1 MLKAPPKKPK
11 KAKLEYADFVELF
24 EKASARAS
32 EAGGFTGPAEP
43 VTLKDQAASLVWVAE
58 MAACGTDWEETG
70 GTVWLGSCTLPF
82 DEDEDEDDNGNED
95 EDDNGN
101 EDDEEEEEHSIEYD
115 IMVTPLAW
123 AVINGLPLVAEAL
136 LSHGADP
143 AFKFNLQECGAED
156 VVISVS
162 DLAAGW
168 SEAGYRACDC
178 ADLIASALEARQIA
192 EATTTPGKRKPA
204 KTQVL

>member
-70 GTVWLGSCTLPF
+70 GTVWLGSYSLPF
-82 DEDEDEDDNGNED
+82 DEEDDVNEDVDEDD
-95 EDDNGN
+95 
-101 EDDEEEEEHSIEYD
+101 DDEEERSIEYD

-143 AFKFNLQECGAED
+143 AFEFNLQDCGAED

-192 EATTTPGKRKPA
+192 EAMRAPRKRKSA
-204 KTQVL
+204 QKKVL

>member
-1 MLKAPPKKPK
+1 MLKANTRKPK
-11 KAKLEYADFVELF
+11 KIKLKYDDFVELF

-43 VTLKDQAASLVWVAE
+43 VTLEDQAASLVWVSE

-82 DEDEDEDDNGNED
+82 DEDED
-95 EDDNGN
+95 DNGN
-101 EDDEEEEEHSIEYD
+101 EDDDDEEEEEEEHSIEYD

-143 AFKFNLQECGAED
+143 AFEFNLQECGAED